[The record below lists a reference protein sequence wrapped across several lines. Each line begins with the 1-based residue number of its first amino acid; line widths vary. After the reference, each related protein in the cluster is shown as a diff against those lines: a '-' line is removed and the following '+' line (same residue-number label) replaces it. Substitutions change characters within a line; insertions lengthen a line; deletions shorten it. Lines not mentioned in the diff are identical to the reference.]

1 MKRLLLF
8 MLTGIAL
15 GAQAAERIDDFAYA
29 MPIAADP
36 GEALYEV
43 ELPAALYRGVSRA
56 DLSDVRVFNAKGEM
70 VPHAIRQRA
79 IPQKSEAERR
89 ALPIFP
95 LRTDK
100 SGQLEDIQVRVH
112 KRPDGTLVDIRS
124 TQKVKPSAT
133 SSTHGYLL
141 DASHNNRPMQALLFE
156 WSEPRDGFVGKIH
169 IEGSDDLSRWST
181 LVRDATLL
189 DLEFSGHRLERKRV
203 ELRGQSAKYLR
214 ISWPGNQKALALTAV
229 RAETAADVSAPQRVW
244 STLAGATPGK
254 NPGEYEYDVGG
265 PVPFDRLRIDLP
277 HTNTLAQVRI
287 LARDKSSE
295 EWRLL
300 GERLVYRLQRE
311 GNDVTSPDIVMSGR
325 GRFLML
331 RVDQKGGGIGSGQPM
346 VQLGWLPQQLV
357 FAARGEGPFQLAFG
371 NHAAAATSFSI
382 ASIIPGH
389 GTAKEFPVKRAT
401 LGEAKTISGE
411 KKLHAPADYRRWALW
426 TTLILGVAALGYMAF
441 RLFRQMAADARMRD
455 TAPPRPES

>member
-1 MKRLLLF
+1 MKRLLIF
-8 MLTGIAL
+8 MWMGFAFD
-15 GAQAAERIDDFAYA
+15 AWAAERIYDFAYA
-29 MPIAADP
+29 MPIAAEP

-43 ELPAALYRGVSRA
+43 ELPAGLYRGVARA

-70 VPHAIRQRA
+70 VPHAIRQRVD
-79 IPQKSEAERR
+79 PQKSEAELR
-89 ALPIFP
+89 ALPMFP
-95 LRTDK
+95 LRADK

-124 TQKVKPSAT
+124 AQKGKPPAT

-141 DASHNNRPMQALLFE
+141 DASHNDRPIQALLFE
-156 WSEPRDGFVGKIH
+156 WSEPREGFVGKVQ

-181 LVRDATLL
+181 FVRDAALL

-214 ISWPGNQKALALTAV
+214 VSWPASQKALTLKTV
-229 RAETAADVSAPQRVW
+229 RAETVADVSAPQRVW
-244 STLAGATPGK
+244 LTLAGATSGK
-254 NPGEYEYDVGG
+254 NSGEYEYDVGG
-265 PVPFDRLRIDLP
+265 PLPFDRLRIGLP

-300 GERLVYRLQRE
+300 DERLVYRLQRE

-331 RVDQKGGGIGSGQPM
+331 RVDQKGGGIGSGQPA

-371 NHAAAATSFSI
+371 NNGAAATSFSI

-389 GTAKEFPVKRAT
+389 GTTREFPVKRAT
-401 LGEAKTISGE
+401 LGEARTISGE
-411 KKLHAPADYRRWALW
+411 TKLRAPADYRKWALW
-426 TTLILGVAALGYMAF
+426 ATLILGVAALGYMAF
-441 RLFRQMAADARMRD
+441 RLFRQMAVDARMRD
-455 TAPPRPES
+455 TAPPRPDN